1 MAVIPEITLSS
12 GEKTMP
18 VIGMGTSPYAPTDK
32 ETTKIALIEAI
43 KAGYRHFDTAFAYRS
58 EEPLGEAISEALRLG
73 LIKSRDELFITS
85 KLWSSFADKDMVVPA
100 IRMSLRNLQLEY
112 LDLYLIHWPF
122 KLSQNVRS
130 LPTTRENIFPL
141 DIKSVWE
148 GMEECKTLGLT
159 KAIGVSNFS
168 CKKLEE
174 LLSTAKIPPAV
185 NQASGKL
192 FKRKKRKEMSV
203 VIFSHNFFFKL
214 QVEMNP
220 LWQQKQLREFCKG
233 KGIHITAYS
242 PLGAN
247 GTKWG
252 DNRILECD
260 VLQQIAKAK
269 GKTTAQVSLRWVHEQ
284 GVSLVAKSFNKE
296 RMKENLQIFDWS
308 LTEEE
313 SNKIS
318 NLPQRKGVLS
328 ANILGPH
335 DFSLELDAEI

>member
-1 MAVIPEITLSS
+1 MVVIPEITLCSC
-12 GEKTMP
+12 EKTMP
-18 VIGMGTSPYAPTDK
+18 VIGMGTSVYPPADK
-32 ETTKIALIEAI
+32 ETTKAAIIEAI
-43 KAGYRHFDTAFAYRS
+43 KAGYRHFDTALAYGS
-58 EEPLGEAISEALRLG
+58 EQPLGEAIAEALSLG

-100 IRMSLRNLQLEY
+100 LRMSLRNLQLDY
-112 LDLYLIHWPF
+112 LDLYLIHWPL

-130 LPTTRENIFPL
+130 MPTTKENIFPL

-168 CKKLEE
+168 CKKLKE

-185 NQASGKL
+185 NQ
-192 FKRKKRKEMSV
+192 
-203 VIFSHNFFFKL
+203 
-214 QVEMNP
+214 VEMNP
-220 LWQQKQLREFCKG
+220 LWQQKQLRDFCKA

-252 DNRILECD
+252 DNRIIECD
-260 VLQQIAKAK
+260 VLEEIAKAK

-284 GVSLVAKSFNKE
+284 GVSLVTKSFNKE
-296 RMKENLQIFDWS
+296 RMKENLQIFDWT

-318 NLPQRKGVLS
+318 NLPQRKGFLF
-328 ANILGPH
+328 ANLLGPH
-335 DFSLELDAEI
+335 DFILELDAEI